1 MQINVNVTFQEN
13 PYDVIQRYTRTL
25 SWGCQVNIRKISAA
39 VKVDTGISYLLRRI
53 TDLLCFMVALT
64 LFLLLIIAK
73 QQEQVIFKSVQRLRS
88 WSLAEQPPVCK
99 GCNCG
104 YGPSCPINTAV
115 HPVLNTE
122 SLADG
127 HHLSPSSPEF
137 AIWKQKKPR
146 VIFQTIYGSCS
157 PDSNLLTVLK
167 KTKSFTWFFF
177 STVPV
182 SWFFFPGWC
191 MFLLAHCFRFL
202 FLFPASDIII
212 SLSKQLSNNWHPT
225 YRPSR
230 YVITPLGFHFDF
242 SYKLVKFHDFI
253 LHALCD
259 LSRSESKK
267 TARSAGSSSQTWNN
281 PGLETFLA
289 EGLCW
294 VWANK
299 QT

>member
-1 MQINVNVTFQEN
+1 MSHRNMQINVNVTFQEN

-53 TDLLCFMVALT
+53 TDLLCFMMALT

-157 PDSNLLTVLK
+157 PDSFCNV
-167 KTKSFTWFFF
+167 KSLW
-177 STVPV
+177 
-182 SWFFFPGWC
+182 
-191 MFLLAHCFRFL
+191 
-202 FLFPASDIII
+202 
-212 SLSKQLSNNWHPT
+212 
-225 YRPSR
+225 
-230 YVITPLGFHFDF
+230 ITHND
-242 SYKLVKFHDFI
+242 
-253 LHALCD
+253 
-259 LSRSESKK
+259 
-267 TARSAGSSSQTWNN
+267 
-281 PGLETFLA
+281 
-289 EGLCW
+289 
-294 VWANK
+294 
-299 QT
+299 

>member
-167 KTKSFTWFFF
+167 KTKSLTWFFF
-177 STVPV
+177 PQFQSPDFSSQVDACFCWLTA
-182 SWFFFPGWC
+182 SDSSFFFQ
-191 MFLLAHCFRFL
+191 LLT
-202 FLFPASDIII
+202 
-212 SLSKQLSNNWHPT
+212 SLSHFQSSCPT
-225 YRPSR
+225 TDIPH
-230 YVITPLGFHFDF
+230 IGHLAMWLHHLGF
-242 SYKLVKFHDFI
+242 I
-253 LHALCD
+253 LI
-259 LSRSESKK
+259 
-267 TARSAGSSSQTWNN
+267 SATNW
-281 PGLETFLA
+281 
-289 EGLCW
+289 
-294 VWANK
+294 
-299 QT
+299 